1 MTLPY
6 IPASAPCK
14 PNQTECCNAALKKPL
29 LSASCKYLQAVFSTS
44 TGGPITCDE
53 FKNQKQE
60 NIDDIQSQFYCS
72 KDAAEKVYNKARGCI
87 CAAAVLRKKIII
99 IVGSIMGGLLL
110 LIIFIKVYQSS

>member
-14 PNQTECCNAALKKPL
+14 PNQTECCNTESKKPL
-29 LSASCKYLQAVFSTS
+29 LSTSCKYLQEIFGTS

-53 FKNQKQE
+53 FKDQKQE
-60 NIDDIQSQFYCS
+60 TIDDIQSQFYC
-72 KDAAEKVYNKARGCI
+72 DANAAENVYNKARECI
-87 CAAAVLRKKIII
+87 CKASILRKKIII

-110 LIIFIKVYQSS
+110 LIIFIKVYQRS